1 MQNYP
6 TSENECVTK
15 NFVIQEKMEM
25 ILILRIQNNFRE
37 LLTEK

>member
-1 MQNYP
+1 MENYP

-15 NFVIQEKMEM
+15 NFVIQEKM